1 MPEITK
7 GSLEGHE
14 LRIGIVV
21 SRWNAEITDELL
33 AGAQRGLAACGVLD
47 ENITIAQ
54 VPGAFEIPIAVQKL
68 AHERYDAIIALGC
81 VIKGE
86 TTHFEHVSDI
96 AMNGIAQVA
105 LDLGVPVTCGILTT
119 YDLAQ
124 AQARAGRDDDNKGS
138 EAALTAVEMAN
149 LLRSLTPEF

>member
-1 MPEITK
+1 MPEVTT
-7 GSLEGHE
+7 GSLDGRE

-54 VPGAFEIPIAVQKL
+54 VPGAFEIPVAADKL
-68 AHERYDAIIALGC
+68 AVERYDAIIALGC

-86 TTHFEHVSDI
+86 TTHFEHVSNM

-105 LDLGVPVTCGILTT
+105 LESGIPVTCGILTT

-124 AQARAGRDDDNKGS
+124 AQARAGRDDNNKGT
-138 EAALTAVEMAN
+138 EAALTAIEMAN